1 MKHRKPVTES
11 CQIPKDN
18 IETRIISANLGPLLL
33 YTVMYEPVVLGDG
46 CTGKNG
52 LTVVE

>member
-1 MKHRKPVTES
+1 MPNPK
-11 CQIPKDN
+11 KDN

-33 YTVMYEPVVLGDG
+33 YTVMYKSSVLRDG

-52 LTVVE
+52 LTVIE